1 MVELVDVKPLPS
13 FRLELRYDDGAAG
26 IVDLSHLVGKGV
38 FQAWRN
44 TGIFE
49 DVSIGPGGE
58 IRWNDTIELCPH
70 ALYLQLTGK
79 TPEELFPNLKQAAAN
94 A

>member
-13 FRLELRYDDGAAG
+13 FRLELRYNDGTAG
-26 IVDLSHLVGKGV
+26 VVDLSHLVGRGV
-38 FQAWRN
+38 FQAWHCS
-44 TGIFE
+44 GIFE
-49 DVSIGPGGE
+49 DVSIGPSGE

-79 TPEELFPNLKQAAAN
+79 TPEEMFPNLRKAAAK